1 MFMCATKFDLERKEL
16 ALMSEFLSEAE
27 IEEANE
33 EKDAQFLDDPDRI
46 SDNEE
51 DEIVLTQEQPAT
63 QGVSARAAGKRRKSV
78 GSEPEEETW
87 ESAQSNDEA
96 YVPLPDTQQRV
107 SGRNRKRSRRE
118 DDQFTYY

>member
-1 MFMCATKFDLERKEL
+1 MMFMCATKFDLEGKEL
-16 ALMSEFLSEAE
+16 ALMSEFISEAE
-27 IEEANE
+27 LEANE
-33 EKDAQFLDDPDRI
+33 EKDTQFLDDLNQT

-51 DEIVLTQEQPAT
+51 DEIILTQEHLGT

-78 GSEPEEETW
+78 ASEPEEETW

-96 YVPLPDTQQRV
+96 YVPRPDTQQRV
-107 SGRNRKRSRRE
+107 SGRNRKRSRRD